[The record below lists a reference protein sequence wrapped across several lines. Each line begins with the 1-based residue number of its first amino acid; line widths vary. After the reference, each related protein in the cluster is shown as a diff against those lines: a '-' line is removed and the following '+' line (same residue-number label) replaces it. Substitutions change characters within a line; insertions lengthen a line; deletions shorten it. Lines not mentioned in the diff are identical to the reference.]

1 MTRTTLITAAA
12 LALFAA
18 LAVRLATLPPMW
30 WLNDAEF
37 AAVVAKAEA
46 QHGKAAADY
55 LKALR

>member
-1 MTRTTLITAAA
+1 MTRSTFITAAA

-30 WLNDAEF
+30 WLSDAEF
-37 AAVVAKAEA
+37 AQVVAQAEV

>member
-1 MTRTTLITAAA
+1 MTRSTLITAAA

-18 LAVRLATLPPMW
+18 LAVRIATLPPMW
-30 WLNDAEF
+30 WLSDAQF
-37 AAVVAKAEA
+37 AQVVAQAEA

>member
-1 MTRTTLITAAA
+1 MTRTTILTAAA

-18 LAVRLATLPPMW
+18 LAVRIATLPAMW

-37 AAVVAKAEA
+37 AAVVAQAEV
-46 QHGKAAADY
+46 QHGHAAAQY